1 MTDPLAAARYSR
13 LTWNTPLSDEHA
25 ARLLD
30 ELEPAGRIVDLG
42 CGWGELLLRAVARG
56 GTGTGVDTDAA
67 TLDRGR
73 RASAE
78 RGLPVEFVEQ
88 PAGEWKG
95 TANRALCVGSSHT
108 LGGTRA
114 MFAKLAA
121 AVPRGRVLVGDGC
134 WPTPPTPAAHAIFG
148 DDVLP
153 LADLAAACRGAGWQ
167 ILHLSTAGQREWDD
181 FESRHRAGQREWLL
195 ANPDDPRAAEVR
207 DRHDEREQEYLT
219 AYRGVLGFAYL
230 VLAR

>member
-13 LTWNTPLSDEHA
+13 LTWNTPLSEEHA
-25 ARLLD
+25 ELLLD
-30 ELEPAGRIVDLG
+30 RLEPNGRIVDLG

-56 GTGTGVDTDAA
+56 GTGIGVDTDSDALNRA
-67 TLDRGR
+67 R
-73 RASAE
+73 RAAAD

-88 PAGEWKG
+88 QAGSWRG
-95 TANRALCVGSSHT
+95 TADRALCVGSSHT
-108 LGGTRA
+108 LGGTRS
-114 MFAKLAA
+114 MLATLA
-121 AVPRGRVLVGDGC
+121 TAVPRGRVLVGDGC
-134 WPTPPTPAAHAIFG
+134 WPAPPTPAAHTIFG

-153 LADLAAACRGAGWQ
+153 LADLATACRSAGWQ
-167 ILHLSTAGQREWDD
+167 ILHLSTADEREWDD

-195 ANPDDPRAAEVR
+195 ANPDDPRAPEVG
-207 DRHDEREQEYLT
+207 DRHDEREREYLT

>member
-1 MTDPLAAARYSR
+1 MTDSLAAARYSR

-25 ARLLD
+25 ALLLD
-30 ELEPAGRIVDLG
+30 RLEPGGRIVDLG

-67 TLDRGR
+67 GLDRGR
-73 RASAE
+73 RAAAG

-88 PAGEWKG
+88 PAAEWRG
-95 TANRALCVGSSHT
+95 DADRALCVGSSHV

-114 MFAKLAA
+114 MLDRLASI
-121 AVPRGRVLVGDGC
+121 VPRGRVLIGDGC
-134 WPTPPTPAAHAIFG
+134 WPAPPTPAAHQIFG

-153 LADLAAACRGAGWQ
+153 LADLAAACGDAGWQ
-167 ILHLSTAGQREWDD
+167 VLHLSTADQREWDV
-181 FESRHRAGQREWLL
+181 FESAHRAGQREWLL
-195 ANPDDPRAAEVR
+195 ANANDPRAAEVQE
-207 DRHDEREQEYLT
+207 RHDEREREYLT